1 MAVTRAQLESKY
13 RQQQRDCA
21 EENFGLGLLA
31 DYRSTEF
38 RCRLDINITSVN

>member
-13 RQQQRDCA
+13 RQQRRDSA
-21 EENFGLGLLA
+21 EENFGLGLLV

-38 RCRLDINITSVN
+38 RAQFDIHIISVN